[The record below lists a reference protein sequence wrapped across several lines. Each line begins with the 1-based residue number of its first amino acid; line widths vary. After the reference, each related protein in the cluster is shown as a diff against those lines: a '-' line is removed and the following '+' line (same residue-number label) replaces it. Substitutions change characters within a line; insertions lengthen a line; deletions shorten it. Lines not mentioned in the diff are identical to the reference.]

1 MKNKKIFALAVI
13 TLSIKNVYAEKSP
26 DQVVNE
32 SWGRV
37 CQGAKIGSNL
47 QAWCMESPTETV
59 NGVFNSSTS
68 SGIGNS
74 TVYSDRLTN
83 QSLEKREEELKKKQG
98 GGAGDILS
106 FERLGFYATGK
117 SAEDERKTTTLESG
131 YESDMHG
138 FTVGADYF
146 FADNFVAGLAVDY
159 MDTKLNFDN
168 QNPARV
174 QAGSSN
180 YETLSVLGYG
190 NYRWNKNLS
199 IDGYLGWSGVD
210 YDILRPVTCIGVQ
223 NAVASGHTTAD
234 KILAG
239 MTVNYSVYVEGF
251 SVTPSI
257 KADYSGTFI
266 DSFRE
271 TGGQG
276 YDFDYQDQEVHSF
289 KTNLGFDVAYNVSVP
304 WGVLIP
310 RVKAGYIHEFLYHQR
325 TIKASFVDDASS
337 YTLKFDTDKP
347 DRDYFIV
354 GGGVSSVLTH
364 NVQMYVDYERIE
376 GHRYLNS
383 YVVTGGVR
391 LAF

>member
-1 MKNKKIFALAVI
+1 
-13 TLSIKNVYAEKSP
+13 
-26 DQVVNE
+26 
-32 SWGRV
+32 
-37 CQGAKIGSNL
+37 
-47 QAWCMESPTETV
+47 
-59 NGVFNSSTS
+59 
-68 SGIGNS
+68 
-74 TVYSDRLTN
+74 
-83 QSLEKREEELKKKQG
+83 
-98 GGAGDILS
+98 
-106 FERLGFYATGK
+106 
-117 SAEDERKTTTLESG
+117 
-131 YESDMHG
+131 
-138 FTVGADYF
+138 
-146 FADNFVAGLAVDY
+146 
-159 MDTKLNFDN
+159 
-168 QNPARV
+168 
-174 QAGSSN
+174 
-180 YETLSVLGYG
+180 
-190 NYRWNKNLS
+190 
-199 IDGYLGWSGVD
+199 
-210 YDILRPVTCIGVQ
+210 
-223 NAVASGHTTAD
+223 
-234 KILAG
+234 